1 MFNIPK
7 ALRTILR
14 ILTFR
19 AAREELKENV
29 AALLVTALIITWI
42 VGIGRW
48 WDDPRDLPIF
58 VRMGVGSVLYVFG
71 MAAIL
76 WVTFAP
82 FVAEKLGA
90 RHFVAFV
97 ASTSLPGLVYAV
109 PIEQWTD
116 LDTAAT
122 YNVFALLFVSVYRVS
137 LLLWFCRRVNKLNWT
152 ESVVVTFL
160 PISVIAFALTALGHA
175 ASVMDIMGGLR
186 DRMSKSDMEMI
197 VGLIGCLS
205 IVLGPILIII
215 YIAMASHA
223 QYLRKKLGP

>member
-7 ALRTILR
+7 ALRTIFR

-19 AAREELKENV
+19 ATREELQENV
-29 AALLVTALIITWI
+29 AALLVTALVITWI

-48 WDDPRDLPIF
+48 WDDPRDLPLF
-58 VRMGVGSVLYVFG
+58 ARMGIGSVLYVFG

-82 FVAEKLGA
+82 LVSERLGTH
-90 RHFVAFV
+90 HFVAFV

-109 PIEQWTD
+109 PVERWTD
-116 LDTAAT
+116 MDTAAT

-137 LLLWFCRRVNKLNWT
+137 LLVWFCRRISKLNWI
-152 ESVVVTFL
+152 ESMVTTFL
-160 PISVIAFALTALGHA
+160 PISVIAFVLTALGHA

-205 IVLGPILIII
+205 IVVGPVLIVI

-223 QYLRKKLGP
+223 RYMRKRLD

>member
-7 ALRTILR
+7 ALRTIFR
-14 ILTFR
+14 TLTFR
-19 AAREELKENV
+19 AKREELKENV
-29 AALLVTALIITWI
+29 AARLVTALVITWI

-48 WDDPRDLPIF
+48 WDDPRDLPFF

-76 WVTFAP
+76 WATFAP
-82 FVAEKLGA
+82 LVSERLGA
-90 RHFVAFV
+90 HHFVAFV

-109 PIEQWTD
+109 PIERWTD
-116 LDTAAT
+116 MDTAAT

-137 LLLWFCRRVNKLNWT
+137 LLIWFCLRINKLNWT
-152 ESVVVTFL
+152 ESMVVTFL
-160 PISVIAFALTALGHA
+160 PISVIAFSLTALGHA

-205 IVLGPILIII
+205 VVCGPVLLLI
-215 YIAMASHA
+215 YIAMAG
-223 QYLRKKLGP
+223 QVRYMRKKLDS

>member
-7 ALRTILR
+7 ALRTIFR

-19 AAREELKENV
+19 ATREELQENV
-29 AALLVTALIITWI
+29 AALLVTALVITWI

-58 VRMGVGSVLYVFG
+58 VQMGVGSVLYVFG

-82 FVAEKLGA
+82 LVSERLGA
-90 RHFVAFV
+90 HHFVAFV

-109 PIEQWTD
+109 PIERWTD
-116 LDTAAT
+116 MNSAST
-122 YNVFALLFVSVYRVS
+122 YNVIALLFVSVYRVS
-137 LLLWFCRRVNKLNWT
+137 LLMWFCHRVNKLNGA
-152 ESVVVTFL
+152 ESIVVTFL
-160 PISVIAFALTALGHA
+160 PISVIAFALTALGHG
-175 ASVMDIMGGLR
+175 ASIMDIMGGLR

-197 VGLIGCLS
+197 VGTIGCLS
-205 IVLGPILIII
+205 MVVGPILILI

-223 QYLRKKLGP
+223 QYLRKKLDS